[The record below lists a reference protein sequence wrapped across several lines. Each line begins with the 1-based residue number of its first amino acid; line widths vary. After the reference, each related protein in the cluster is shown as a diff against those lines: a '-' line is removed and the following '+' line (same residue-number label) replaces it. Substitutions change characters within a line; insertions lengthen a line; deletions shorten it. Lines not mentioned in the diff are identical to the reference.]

1 MLTVENPVLNYVL
14 FTTTTQPGTLNEKK
28 GREKPISL
36 TNYELFQLHAWTL
49 LVPYF
54 FMSVYPSSQTD
65 KVIPTLWT

>member
-1 MLTVENPVLNYVL
+1 MYYLQQQLSQVHCT
-14 FTTTTQPGTLNEKK
+14 KK
-28 GREKPISL
+28 KDRKKPISL
-36 TNYELFQLHAWTL
+36 TNCELFQLHAWTL

>member
-1 MLTVENPVLNYVL
+1 MYYLQQQLSQVHCTK
-14 FTTTTQPGTLNEKK
+14 KK
-28 GREKPISL
+28 GRKKPISL
-36 TNYELFQLHAWTL
+36 TNCELFQLHVWTL